1 MAIATLAR
9 KTFKI
14 AFYIA
19 ISWIVG
25 RSLGSPETWINPEFA
40 NQLGHM
46 IYGPGDI
53 GADNFYDLYF
63 YISVITIF
71 SITSII
77 YILIMTLLRKKRNK

>member
-1 MAIATLAR
+1 MAIATLVR
-9 KTFKI
+9 RTLKVI
-14 AFYIA
+14 FYIA
-19 ISWIVG
+19 ISLVVG
-25 RSLGSPETWINPEFA
+25 RSLGSPETWIKSDLA

-63 YISVITIF
+63 YISVIAIF

-77 YILIMTLLRKKRNK
+77 YISIMTLVRKKRSK